1 MRSRLDLIPIACCS
15 RLPGQAGH
23 ARLPLLIALVL
34 AGALLVRLGWGGWA
48 LWQPADAGSA
58 GRMEAA
64 PTTAASTQVDLAA
77 IRTMELFTA
86 NASPSAAAALVRQ
99 PAQPLPALPGSLRL
113 EGVAL
118 AADAGRSVAF
128 IRSGGRQQAYRQGD
142 TFADAALSVQLVAR
156 DHVILERRGE
166 VLRLNLHD
174 QEAPASAEP
183 PVGGWLAGLA
193 QAAPSINQSNLAEAL
208 QAVDEA
214 MNLASLSEIVE
225 IRPAQQNGRLIGYQL
240 SPGLRL
246 RDFVQLGLRTGDIV
260 TAVNGIPL
268 DDMAALQSLSGLL
281 RDATEVSFS
290 LLREGQVQNLR
301 ISAQVLA
308 ATSRGANNTI
318 NNSINNNNTNKME
331 RP

>member
-1 MRSRLDLIPIACCS
+1 MGSRLDLTPIACCS

-34 AGALLVRLGWGGWA
+34 AVALLVRLGLGGLA

-58 GRMEAA
+58 DRMAAA
-64 PTTAASTQVDLAA
+64 PATAVRTQVDLAA
-77 IRTMELFTA
+77 IRTMGLFTA
-86 NASPSAAAALVRQ
+86 NVSPAAAVLVHQ
-99 PAQPLPALPGSLRL
+99 PAQQLQALPGNLRL

-118 AADAGRSVAF
+118 AADATRSVAF

-142 TFADAALSVQLVAR
+142 TLADAALSVQQVAR

-166 VLRLNLHD
+166 VLRLQLHD

-183 PVGGWLAGLA
+183 VVEGWLAGLA
-193 QAAPSINQSNLAEAL
+193 QAAPSINQGNLAEAL

-214 MNLASLSEIVE
+214 MSLASLSEIVE

-281 RDATEVSFS
+281 REATEVSFS

-301 ISAQVLA
+301 ISAQALA
-308 ATSRGANNTI
+308 ATSRGASNTI
-318 NNSINNNNTNKME
+318 NNSINNNNSNKME